1 MPDID
6 FAKSEGLSA
15 EQIAREADR
24 FRDYWRGQ
32 PGQRGVKLDWHA
44 TWKNWVRKAADAIRG
59 KPAAPKAANWRDE
72 PEYRGV
78 L

>member
-1 MPDID
+1 MPDEV
-6 FAKSEGLSA
+6 FGKSEGLSA
-15 EQIAREADR
+15 DQVAREADR

-32 PGQRGVKLDWHA
+32 PGQRGVKLDWQA
-44 TWKNWVRKAADAIRG
+44 TWKNWIRKAADDRRG
-59 KPAAPKAANWRDE
+59 KEPAKVANWRDE